1 MRGDDLCSIFLQEF
15 VQENYAF
22 YQEKHLRA
30 RVQEADEPVTA
41 YYYDELALE
50 WSTLRWPRRSA
61 GKPFRWNQPAV
72 AQEGLS
78 NEAED
83 MCGIFDHCQATLGGW
98 RWRMAGQRKLNPD
111 MVGAADRGKG
121 SSNFPAPNA
130 GAPAAPK
137 IHEDL
142 TKLVLEF

>member
-1 MRGDDLCSIFLQEF
+1 
-15 VQENYAF
+15 
-22 YQEKHLRA
+22 
-30 RVQEADEPVTA
+30 
-41 YYYDELALE
+41 
-50 WSTLRWPRRSA
+50 
-61 GKPFRWNQPAV
+61 
-72 AQEGLS
+72 
-78 NEAED
+78 
-83 MCGIFDHCQATLGGW
+83 
-98 RWRMAGQRKLNPD
+98 MAGQRKLNPD